1 MASRKEKRPRPLP
14 KVVRVVR
21 ARPRLFIAA
30 MVGLIIVLLPL
41 RWSLSTRFLVGWDVG
56 ACLYLVTAYQ
66 AMWQCG
72 IDAIRRRAAQQDEGS
87 FAILVLTIGA
97 ALASLIAIVA
107 ELSLPD
113 AVTRWAMQQLALSG
127 VTIVLSWFFIH
138 TIFALHYAHEYY
150 GERRPGGLKFPGGG
164 EPDYSDFVYFAFVIG
179 MTFQVSDVAITSKAI
194 RMTVVAHGIISFF
207 FSVALLALT
216 VNIAAGALQGS

>member
-30 MVGLIIVLLPL
+30 MVGLIIVFLPL
-41 RWSLSTRFLVGWDVG
+41 HWSLSTRLLVGWDVG
-56 ACLYLVTAYQ
+56 ACLYLVTVYQ

-72 IDAIRRRAAQQDEGS
+72 IDVIRRRAAQQDEGS
-87 FAILVLTIGA
+87 FAILVLTTGA

-107 ELSLPD
+107 ELG
-113 AVTRWAMQQLALSG
+113 AVPASTRGAMQLALACG
-127 VTIVLSWFFIH
+127 TIVLSWFFIH

-150 GERRPGGLKFPGGG
+150 GEHRPGGLKFPGSG
-164 EPDYSDFVYFAFVIG
+164 EPDYWDFTYFSFVIG
-179 MTFQVSDVAITSKAI
+179 MTFQVSDVAVTSKAI
-194 RMTVVAHGIISFF
+194 RMTVVSHGIVSFF
-207 FSVALLALT
+207 FDVALLALI